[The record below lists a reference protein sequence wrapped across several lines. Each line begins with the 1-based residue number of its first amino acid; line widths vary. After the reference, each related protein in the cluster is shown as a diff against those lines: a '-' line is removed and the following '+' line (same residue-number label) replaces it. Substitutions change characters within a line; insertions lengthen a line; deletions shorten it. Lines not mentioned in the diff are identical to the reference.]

1 MNISRM
7 QEAGYDLA
15 RERLLV
21 TFRNVIRGANQSGSK
36 SLSPLVNGKAYLI
49 SALWRNLGKVS
60 QWTISTSRRAHWL
73 HCIDWLFST
82 GTDSGHIE
90 SFELAS
96 GTGSEGHL
104 ERA

>member
-36 SLSPLVNGKAYLI
+36 SLSPLVNGKAYLVMGLTPQHSSKSDRFEMDGANAARAFLRQQNI
-49 SALWRNLGKVS
+49 SP
-60 QWTISTSRRAHWL
+60 QE
-73 HCIDWLFST
+73 ID
-82 GTDSGHIE
+82 DD
-90 SFELAS
+90 
-96 GTGSEGHL
+96 
-104 ERA
+104 